1 MASNLLASIDL
12 MKNSNIVD
20 LNLQGNK
27 FTAVINLM
35 CNLKLS
41 KLNLSNNQLKGID
54 LTNNRNIIRL
64 NLS

>member
-54 LTNNRNIIRL
+54 LTNNRNIIRP
-64 NLS
+64 

>member
-1 MASNLLASIDL
+1 

>member
-54 LTNNRNIIRL
+54 LTNNRNIIRT
-64 NLS
+64 